1 MIVEWEDG
9 SALEIRGDCVS
20 AVRDAET
27 GQWSAA
33 DPGRTYYG
41 AADANR
47 DGLRDPIVGC
57 PPSLPDTAANL
68 PSLDGLIVIG
78 ALLVAAAIGR
88 KVNR

>member
-33 DPGRTYYG
+33 DPGRT
-41 AADANR
+41 
-47 DGLRDPIVGC
+47 
-57 PPSLPDTAANL
+57 
-68 PSLDGLIVIG
+68 
-78 ALLVAAAIGR
+78 
-88 KVNR
+88 